1 MIGGTVAR
9 RSDRKLAGKAEGRKD
24 RTAQQHNDATI
35 HRLCVIM
42 LAAGLLSPNIG
53 TAQEVPR
60 YLTLQDA
67 LALARQRNPAFRRV
81 VAQADA
87 SGADVRAATGSFLP
101 NLSANLQFQASRSTV
116 ATGQD
121 DFGGNIE
128 LPESRTIA
136 RSYSSQGLSS
146 QLTLFDGFQNL
157 NGLKSAKAG
166 AQAAQWGVDAQ
177 ATVIEGEV
185 KRRFYEVIR
194 WQRRI
199 AIEERLLIARNDELL
214 ATDRLFRVAAR
225 EQVDVLGAQV
235 EVARQEQSL
244 ESARGEARKALLVL
258 AEAIGREEGA
268 DFQVVGD
275 FPEVSD
281 PGTLDADAVVERVL
295 QWNPKLQQAAASA
308 AQARLA
314 ADRARGM
321 RWPTITAN
329 ATFSRNVGQDGYGGM
344 FQLNPQDRSFGI
356 GFTVSLPLFT
366 RFSTSQA
373 IAQADASRE
382 VETETLRETR
392 LQLER
397 EARSALIDVQNSHRQ
412 LELAERTAELG
423 RQRLAMAQE
432 QYQLGSRSFTELQQI
447 VNTSANDERSALVAR
462 LNYVN
467 AVIGLEELV
476 GGPLR
481 P

>member
-1 MIGGTVAR
+1 MTVGTVEW
-9 RSDRKLAGKAEGRKD
+9 RSDIRLIGRVEVRKD
-24 RTAQQHNDATI
+24 RTAQPHNGTTI

-42 LAAGLLSPNIG
+42 LSIGLVHPNIG
-53 TAQEVPR
+53 AAQEVPQ

-67 LALARQRNPAFRRV
+67 LDLARQRNPAFRRV

-87 SGADVRAATGSFLP
+87 TGADVRAAAGNFLP
-101 NLSANLQFQASRSTV
+101 NLNANLQFQASRSTV

-128 LPESRTIA
+128 LPESRIIE
-136 RSYSSQGLSS
+136 RSASSQGLSS
-146 QLTLFDGFQNL
+146 QLTLFDGLQNL
-157 NGLKSAKAG
+157 NGLKSARAG

-177 ATVIEGEV
+177 ATVLDAQV
-185 KRRFYEVIR
+185 KRRFHEAIY
-194 WQRRI
+194 WQQRI
-199 AIEERLLIARNDELL
+199 AIEERLLLARNDELL
-214 ATDRLFRVAAR
+214 ATDRLFQVAAR

-258 AEAIGREEGA
+258 LETIGFEQRA
-268 DFQVVGD
+268 DFQVVGE
-275 FPEVSD
+275 FPEVFD
-281 PGTLDADAVVERVL
+281 PGMLDADAVVERVL
-295 QWNPKLQQAAASA
+295 RLNPRLQQAAASA
-308 AQARLA
+308 ARASYA
-314 ADRARGM
+314 ADRARGL
-321 RWPTITAN
+321 RWPTITAS
-329 ATFSRNVGQDGYGGM
+329 ASFSRNVGQDGYGGM
-344 FQLNPQDRSFGI
+344 FQLDPQDRSFGI
-356 GFTVSLPLFT
+356 GFGVSLPLFT

-373 IAQADASRE
+373 IVQADASRE
-382 VETETLRETR
+382 AETETLRETR
-392 LQLER
+392 LQLQR

-447 VNTSANDERSALVAR
+447 VNTSANDERNALAAR

-467 AVIGLEELV
+467 AVIGLDELV

>member
-1 MIGGTVAR
+1 MTVETVER
-9 RSDRKLAGKAEGRKD
+9 RSDRRLVARVEGWED
-24 RTAQQHNDATI
+24 RTAQPHNGTTI
-35 HRLCVIM
+35 HRLCMIL
-42 LAAGLLSPNIG
+42 LAIGLLSPNIG

-67 LALARQRNPAFRRV
+67 LDLARQRNPAFRRV
-81 VAQADA
+81 RAQADA
-87 SGADVRAATGSFLP
+87 TGADVRAATGSFLP
-101 NLSANLQFQASRSTV
+101 NLNASFDFRASKSTV

-128 LPESRTIA
+128 LPESRTIE
-136 RSYSSQGLSS
+136 RSHSSQGLSS

-157 NGLKSAKAG
+157 NGLKSARAG
-166 AQAAQWGVDAQ
+166 AAAAQWGVDAQ
-177 ATVIEGEV
+177 ATVLDGEV
-185 KRRFYEVIR
+185 KRRFYEVIH

-199 AIEERLLIARNDELL
+199 AIEERLLLARNDELV

-225 EQVDVLGAQV
+225 EQVDVLGARV

-258 AEAIGREEGA
+258 IEAIGLEEEV

-275 FPEVSD
+275 FPDVLD
-281 PGTLDADAVVERVL
+281 PGMLDADVVVERVL
-295 QWNPKLQQAAASA
+295 QWNPRLQQAAASA
-308 AQARLA
+308 AQASYA
-314 ADRARGM
+314 ADRARGL
-321 RWPTITAN
+321 RWPTITASASFN
-329 ATFSRNVGQDGYGGM
+329 RNVGQDGYGGM

-356 GFTVSLPLFT
+356 GFGVSLPLFT

-392 LQLER
+392 LQLQR
-397 EARSALIDVQNSHRQ
+397 EAQSVWIDVQNSFRQ

-432 QYQLGSRSFTELQQI
+432 QYQLGSRSYTELQQI
-447 VNTSANDERSALVAR
+447 VNTSANDERSALAAR

-476 GGPLR
+476 GGPLG

>member
-1 MIGGTVAR
+1 MIGGTVER
-9 RSDRKLAGKAEGRKD
+9 RSARKLAGMVEGRED
-24 RTAQQHNDATI
+24 QAAQQSYDTVI
-35 HRLCVIM
+35 HRLRVIV
-42 LAAGLLSPNIG
+42 LAIGLLSPNIG
-53 TAQEVPR
+53 TAREVPR
-60 YLTLQDA
+60 FLTLQDA
-67 LALARQRNPAFRRV
+67 LALARQRNPAFRRA

-87 SGADVRAATGSFLP
+87 TGADVRAAAGGFLP
-101 NLSANLQFQASRSTV
+101 NLTASLQFQASRSTV

-128 LPESRTIA
+128 LPESRTIE
-136 RSYSSQGLSS
+136 RSASSQGLSS

-166 AQAAQWGVDAQ
+166 AQAAQWGLDAQ
-177 ATVIEGEV
+177 AIVLDGAV
-185 KRRFYEVIR
+185 KRRFYEVIS

-199 AIEERLLIARNDELL
+199 AIEERLLLARSDEPL

-225 EQVDVLGAQV
+225 EQVDLLGAQI

-244 ESARGEARKALLVL
+244 ESARGEERKALLAL
-258 AEAIGREEGA
+258 AETIGLAEGA

-275 FPEVSD
+275 FPDVFD
-281 PGTLDADAVVERVL
+281 PGMLDTAAVVEHVL
-295 QWNPKLQQAAASA
+295 QWNPRLQQAAASA
-308 AQARLA
+308 AQAGYA
-314 ADRARGM
+314 ADRARGL
-321 RWPTITAN
+321 RWPTITAS
-329 ATFSRNVGQDGYGGM
+329 ASLSRNVGQDGYGGM
-344 FQLNPQDRSFGI
+344 FQLNAQDHSFGI
-356 GFTVSLPLFT
+356 GFAVSLPLFT

-373 IAQADASRE
+373 IAQADANRV
-382 VETETLRETR
+382 VESEAL
-392 LQLER
+392 R
-397 EARSALIDVQNSHRQ
+397 EARSALIDVQNSRRQ

-447 VNTSANDERSALVAR
+447 VNTSANDERSALAAR

-467 AVIGLEELV
+467 SVIALEELV

>member
-1 MIGGTVAR
+1 MV
-9 RSDRKLAGKAEGRKD
+9 
-24 RTAQQHNDATI
+24 
-35 HRLCVIM
+35 VI
-42 LAAGLLSPNIG
+42 GLLSPSVG
-53 TAQEVPR
+53 TGQEVPR
-60 YLTLQDA
+60 TLTLQDA
-67 LALARQRNPAFRRV
+67 LALARQRNPAFRKV

-87 SGADVRAATGSFLP
+87 TGADVRAATGSFLP
-101 NLSANLQFQASRSTV
+101 DLNARLDFQASKSTV

-128 LPESRTIA
+128 LPESRTIE

-146 QLTLFDGFQNL
+146 QLTLFDGLQNL
-157 NGLKSAKAG
+157 NGLKSARAG
-166 AQAAQWGVDAQ
+166 AQAAQWSVDAQ
-177 ATVIEGEV
+177 ATILDGEV
-185 KRRFYEVIR
+185 KRRFYQVIQ

-199 AIEERLLIARNDELL
+199 AIEERLLLARNDELL
-214 ATDRLFRVAAR
+214 ATDRLFQVAAR

-235 EVARQEQSL
+235 EVARQEQNL
-244 ESARGEARKALLVL
+244 ESARGEVRKALLVL
-258 AEAIGREEGA
+258 AEAIGHEEGA
-268 DFQVVGD
+268 DFQLVGD
-275 FPEVSD
+275 FPEVFD
-281 PGTLDADAVVERVL
+281 PGTLDADAVVDRVL
-295 QWNPKLQQAAASA
+295 QWNPRLQQAAASA
-308 AQARLA
+308 AQASHA
-314 ADRARGM
+314 ADRARGL
-321 RWPTITAN
+321 RWPTITAS
-329 ATFSRNVGQDGYGGM
+329 ASFSRNVGQDGYGGM
-344 FQLNPQDRSFGI
+344 FQLDPRDRSFGI
-356 GFTVSLPLFT
+356 GFGVSLPLFT

-392 LQLER
+392 LQLQR
-397 EARSALIDVQNSHRQ
+397 EARSALIDVQNSYRQ

-447 VNTSANDERSALVAR
+447 VNTSANDERSALAAR